1 MNRLSINISV
11 YTTICL
17 YVTYTYLVLL
27 YYYPSQQ
34 ISVITS
40 YKQVVY
46 SYSLLT
52 ELSHVLYNE
61 LYINLS
67 N

>member
-1 MNRLSINISV
+1 MNRLFSINISV

-17 YVTYTYLVLL
+17 YVTLVLL